1 MKLIDKLKEG
11 RCVMER
17 EAINFEMAGFVRGG
31 EVSRLNNFFGTGKEG
46 GDGKADNYR
55 VRRMFSFR
63 VQKMLGDLAGGEGRG
78 GRWL

>member
-1 MKLIDKLKEG
+1 M
-11 RCVMER
+11 
-17 EAINFEMAGFVRGG
+17 G
-31 EVSRLNNFFGTGKEG
+31 EVSRLNNFFGTGKEE

-63 VQKMLGDLAGGEGRG
+63 IQKMLGDLAVGEEWGMGRS